1 MTGRVGHLPTLR
13 KFVQKIHGVRQSLKN
28 TFGRRLCTFFVCH
41 EIARFLGM
49 SRQLFT
55 CFSSFWC
62 QVLSP
67 GSFWVFVP
75 LLVWGGVTIIW
86 ADWWR
91 PHRLIDLKFIHTQ
104 DIFHLVKISSTLE
117 TKAKEMLHLPQ
128 PKVARKKEKQQ
139 NPLNMARMQITIMMM
154 I

>member
-1 MTGRVGHLPTLR
+1 MEGTTAPLFSTRVNKVTKPSGP
-13 KFVQKIHGVRQSLKN
+13 V
-28 TFGRRLCTFFVCH
+28 
-41 EIARFLGM
+41 
-49 SRQLFT
+49 T
-55 CFSSFWC
+55 CFTWWSYRSRREICRFYSYIFYRYR
-62 QVLSP
+62 L
-67 GSFWVFVP
+67 FFVP

-86 ADWWR
+86 AEWWR

-139 NPLNMARMQITIMMM
+139 NPLNANYNYDDDMKLYMFQIMYQVIWCTLL
-154 I
+154 